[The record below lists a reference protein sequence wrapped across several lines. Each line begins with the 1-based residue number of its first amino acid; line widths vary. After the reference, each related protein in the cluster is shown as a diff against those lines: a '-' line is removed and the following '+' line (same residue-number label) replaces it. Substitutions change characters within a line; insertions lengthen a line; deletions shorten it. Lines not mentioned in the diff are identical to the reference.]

1 MSSILD
7 KGQTPQNNQALQDSK
22 QLEEFGYKPQLKRV
36 LSMWDL
42 TVYGLLFMVIIAPHS
57 IYGFVNADSHGMAP
71 FVYLVGFVA
80 MFFTALSYCC
90 MAKRFPI
97 AGSVYSYVQHGIN
110 PHVGFVV
117 GWLILLDYVFVP
129 ALLYLIVGV
138 WCKDLFPAI
147 PVFIWIIF
155 FIIVNTLINIRG
167 IQMTAKT
174 DFVFFIVEI
183 GIVLAIV
190 IGGLMYVLGDG
201 GGTGRLTID
210 PFYQPGRVNFTF
222 IATACSIAALNYLGF
237 DGISTLA
244 EETHN
249 PGRNVSGAILI
260 SLFIIGTVF
269 LAQTYVASLI
279 EPNWESVKPETA
291 FFDITEKAL
300 GHGFRILLLVVN
312 ILAVGIANTLNAQAA
327 CSRVLFSMSR
337 DGLLPKI
344 FSKIHPK
351 FQTPYASVT
360 FIGFLSMAC
369 ALIFT
374 VDGLARL
381 VNFGA
386 ISSFVMLHVAVVR
399 FFFFTEKNRDFYGF
413 IRYLLFPLIGAFIL
427 LYVWTGFDKL
437 TQIVGFSW
445 LAVGV
450 VIGYIKS
457 KGYKEVPDAFKK
469 SFV

>member
-1 MSSILD
+1 MSENLN
-7 KGQTPQNNQALQDSK
+7 KNQNSQSSQDAK
-22 QLEEFGYKPQLKRV
+22 QLEQFGYKPQLKRV

-42 TVYGLLFMVIIAPHS
+42 TVYGLLIMVIIAPHS
-57 IYGFVNADSHGMAP
+57 IYGFVNADSQGMAP

-90 MAKRFPI
+90 MANRFPI

-117 GWLILLDYVFVP
+117 GWLILLDYIFVP

-138 WCKDLFPAI
+138 WCQDLFPQL
-147 PVFIWIIF
+147 PVMIWIVI

-174 DFVFFIVEI
+174 DFIFFFVEI

-190 IGGLMYVLGDG
+190 IGGLMYVFDG
-201 GGTGRLTID
+201 GGTGKLTVD
-210 PFYQPGRVNFTF
+210 AYYQPERINLSF

-260 SLFIIGTVF
+260 SLFVIGIVF
-269 LAQTYVASLI
+269 QAQTYVASLI
-279 EPNWESVKPETA
+279 EPDWQAVKPETA

-327 CSRVLFSMSR
+327 CSRILFSMSR
-337 DGLLPKI
+337 DGLLPK
-344 FSKIHPK
+344 FLSKIHPR
-351 FQTPYASVT
+351 FQTPYAGVT
-360 FIGFLSMAC
+360 FIGVLSLAC
-369 ALIFT
+369 AFIFT

-386 ISSFVMLHVAVVR
+386 ISSFVMLNVAVIR
-399 FFFFTEKNRDFYGF
+399 FFYFKESHRDFKGTV
-413 IRYLLFPLIGAFIL
+413 RYLLCPIVGSAIL
-427 LYVWTGFDKL
+427 LYVWTGFDKT

-445 LAVGV
+445 LAVGLI
-450 VIGYIKS
+450 IGYVKS
-457 KGYKEVPDAFKK
+457 KGYKEVPEAFKK
-469 SFV
+469 AFS